1 MDSFYEHLIEMR
13 RTKKDFI
20 LTVLIWAAAFA
31 LIYVAVLFAL
41 SNMALMGIVVLI
53 AAGIFYGATALTKRF
68 YVEYEA
74 IVVNHDMDIDKIVA
88 RSSRKRII
96 SVKLND
102 VEEYG
107 NYDVSAKPGLAG
119 RNFDFEAICCNEG
132 DEAKYMV
139 YVHPKK
145 GKCLIVLQANERL
158 EAEILKSVPRIVVK
172 K

>member
-41 SNMALMGIVVLI
+41 SNITLMGFIVLI
-53 AAGIFYGATALTKRF
+53 AAGVFYGATVLTKRF
-68 YVEYEA
+68 NIEYEA

-107 NYDVSAKPGLAG
+107 NYDASAKSGLAG